1 MLDVHILQQMLS
13 SNFYL
18 AQTENGDVIR
28 DAKSMLAINIHHLNK
43 ESFQPNP
50 SELQFY
56 SRYPGDLL
64 AFETVNIK
72 DYLRPI
78 VASALMWYAQHIGYP
93 EMNISTEDPRPSLKA
108 G

>member
-1 MLDVHILQQMLS
+1 MLS

-28 DAKSMLAINIHHLNK
+28 DAKSMLAINVHHLNK
-43 ESFQPNP
+43 EAFQPNP

-72 DYLRPI
+72 DYLRPM
-78 VASALMWYAQHIGYP
+78 VASALMWYAQYIGYP
-93 EMNISTEDPRPSLKA
+93 EMSISSEDPRHSLRA

>member
-1 MLDVHILQQMLS
+1 MLS

-28 DAKSMLAINIHHLNK
+28 DAKSMLAINVHHLNK
-43 ESFQPNP
+43 EVFQPNP

-72 DYLRPI
+72 DYLRPM

-93 EMNISTEDPRPSLKA
+93 EMSISSEDPRRSLKA

>member
-1 MLDVHILQQMLS
+1 MLS
-13 SNFYL
+13 SNLYL
-18 AQTENGDVIR
+18 VQTETGDMIR
-28 DAKSMLAINIHHLNK
+28 DVKSMLTISVHHLNN
-43 ESFQPNP
+43 EPFQPNP

-72 DYLRPI
+72 DYLRPM
-78 VASALMWYAQHIGYP
+78 VASALLWYAQYIGYP
-93 EMNISTEDPRPSLKA
+93 EMNISSEDPRPSLKA

>member
-1 MLDVHILQQMLS
+1 MLS

-28 DAKSMLAINIHHLNK
+28 DAKSMLAINIHHLNN
-43 ESFQPNP
+43 EPFRPNP

-93 EMNISTEDPRPSLKA
+93 EMNISTEDPRSSLKA

>member
-1 MLDVHILQQMLS
+1 MLS

-18 AQTENGDVIR
+18 VQSENGDIIR
-28 DAKSMLAINIHHLNK
+28 DAKSMLAINVHHLNN

-72 DYLRPI
+72 DYLRPM
-78 VASALMWYAQHIGYP
+78 VASALLWYAQYIGYP
-93 EMNISTEDPRPSLKA
+93 EMNITSEDPRPSLKA

>member
-1 MLDVHILQQMLS
+1 MLS

-18 AQTENGDVIR
+18 TQTENGDVIR
-28 DAKSMLAINIHHLNK
+28 DAKSMLAINVHHLNK
-43 ESFQPNP
+43 GVFQPNP

>member
-1 MLDVHILQQMLS
+1 MLS

-18 AQTENGDVIR
+18 TQTENRDVIR
-28 DAKSMLAINIHHLNK
+28 DAKSMLAINVHHLNK
-43 ESFQPNP
+43 EVFQPNP

>member
-1 MLDVHILQQMLS
+1 MLS
-13 SNFYL
+13 NNFYVI
-18 AQTENGDVIR
+18 QTENGDMIR
-28 DAKSMLAINIHHLNK
+28 DAKSMLRINIHQLDNR
-43 ESFQPNP
+43 SFLPNP

-56 SRYPGDLL
+56 SINSRVLL

-72 DYLRPI
+72 DYLRPL
-78 VASALMWYAQHIGYP
+78 VASALLWYAQYIGYP

>member
-1 MLDVHILQQMLS
+1 MLS

-28 DAKSMLAINIHHLNK
+28 DAKSMLAINVHHLNK
-43 ESFQPNP
+43 EAFQPNP

-72 DYLRPI
+72 DYLRPM
-78 VASALMWYAQHIGYP
+78 VASALMWYAQYIGYP
-93 EMNISTEDPRPSLKA
+93 EMIISSEDPRRSLRT

>member
-1 MLDVHILQQMLS
+1 MLTISV
-13 SNFYL
+13 
-18 AQTENGDVIR
+18 
-28 DAKSMLAINIHHLNK
+28 HHLNK

-72 DYLRPI
+72 DYLRPM
-78 VASALMWYAQHIGYP
+78 VASALLWYAQYIGYP
-93 EMNISTEDPRPSLKA
+93 EMNISSEDPRQSVKA
-108 G
+108 R